1 MTQVL
6 ALNRVSRRFGTVR
19 ALHEVD
25 LRIEPGQ
32 VHAVLG
38 ENGAGKSTAVRI
50 LAGLDQ
56 PDSGVVEL
64 NGTPVRLRSREAA
77 IRHGIGLIPQTGSL
91 LAELSLEENLALT
104 QPRAIVR
111 RRRLQDELG
120 NAAGAAGLDIDLA
133 TPIEQLG
140 RAQQQLGEVALAL
153 AQGARTLLLDEPTSV
168 LDPGEIRGLH
178 VRIRQLAATGVAI
191 VLITHRQAEVR
202 AVADVATVLS
212 HGHVTWQ
219 GRVPDTDDTALATAM
234 IGDGPLGTFASR
246 RKIEPAGPPA
256 LVLDGVCAA
265 TDDLAPVR
273 DISLQVHPAE
283 IVAVVGTVGSGQ
295 RALADVAAG
304 AVRPSSGRRHADAAV
319 AYVPEDRATALLPD
333 LPIKW
338 SAVLPQLRQRRFSRF
353 GILRRREVAAA
364 ARELFACADVRPPD
378 PELPAAAL
386 SGGNAQKLVVGRELA
401 FRPRVAVLHA
411 PTQGLDVRASHSVRS
426 RIRDAA
432 AAGAAVLLISTD
444 HAEAQELADRVL
456 LLRGGRIT
464 AEYTAAEYDRIVHQL
479 VYTMPGGTSTPC

>member
-1 MTQVL
+1 MTQ
-6 ALNRVSRRFGTVR
+6 ALSLNCVSRQFGTVQ

-50 LAGLDQ
+50 LAGLDR

-64 NGTPVRLRSREAA
+64 NGTPLRLRSREEAT
-77 IRHGIGLIPQTGSL
+77 RHGIGLIPQSGSL

-104 QPRAIVR
+104 QPQVVLR
-111 RRRLQDELG
+111 RRRLRRALAS
-120 NAAGAAGLDIDLA
+120 AAAAASLDIDLA
-133 TPIEQLG
+133 TPIRQLG

-153 AQGARTLLLDEPTSV
+153 AQGARILLLDEPTSV

-178 VRIRQLAATGVAI
+178 ARLRELAATGVAI
-191 VLITHRQAEVR
+191 VLITHRLTELR

-212 HGHVTWQ
+212 HGQVTWH
-219 GRVPDTDDTALATAM
+219 GRVQDTDDTALATAM
-234 IGDGPLGTFASR
+234 IGDDPLDTLERSARVKTGGPG
-246 RKIEPAGPPA
+246 A
-256 LVLDGVCAA
+256 LILDGVCAA

-273 DISLQVHPAE
+273 DINLQVRPAE

-304 AVRPSSGRRHADAAV
+304 VIPPSSGRRHADNPI
-319 AYVPEDRATALLPD
+319 AYVPEDRATALLSD

-338 SAVLPQLRQRRFSRF
+338 SAVLPQLRRRRFSRF
-353 GILRRREVAAA
+353 GILRRGEVAAA
-364 ARELFACADVRPPD
+364 ARELFAQADVRPPD

-401 FRPRVAVLHA
+401 SQPRVAVLHA
-411 PTQGLDVRASHSVRS
+411 PTQGLDLRASHAVR
-426 RIRDAA
+426 RQIRDAA
-432 AAGAAVLLISTD
+432 TSGTAVLLIPTD
-444 HAEAQELADRVL
+444 HDEAQELADRVL
-456 LLRGGRIT
+456 LIRGGRVVK
-464 AEYTAAEYDRIVHQL
+464 EYTAAEYDQIVHQL
-479 VYTMPGGTSTPC
+479 VDTTPGGASTPC